1 MTCEERVPM
10 RIALFVTCLTH
21 TLFPATGQ
29 AAVTL
34 PERLGHQVEF
44 PEGQTCCGQ
53 MHFNSGYRRP
63 PHPAHP
69 GGGLTRGRPVSEI
82 SASQWRGCPAGSP
95 FGGRPGV
102 IYSGTGSSGCPRVRG
117 QGCKLTGGT
126 SPDRRLVFPARCR
139 GSAGIEEGLL
149 CPVSHVRFPA
159 AQVFAT

>member
-1 MTCEERVPM
+1 M

-69 GGGLTRGRPVSEI
+69 GGGLTRGRPVPEI
-82 SASQWRGCPAGSP
+82 SAS
-95 FGGRPGV
+95 
-102 IYSGTGSSGCPRVRG
+102 
-117 QGCKLTGGT
+117 
-126 SPDRRLVFPARCR
+126 
-139 GSAGIEEGLL
+139 
-149 CPVSHVRFPA
+149 
-159 AQVFAT
+159 